1 MDMRD
6 QDESSNVEDMRGSS
20 GGGGGGFQFR
30 PVHGIGLG
38 TIAVALIGGWLL
50 GINPL
55 QILGLLS
62 GGGMSGNQTT
72 QTLPQTAPQ
81 TAADQTAEQTSSAA
95 VEDPDRKFVS
105 QILRSTEVVW
115 TDYFRQLG
123 RTYENPKLI
132 LYSDSYPTACG
143 QGQAAAGPFYC
154 PNDRIVYLDMSFF
167 ALMTRQLN
175 APGQF
180 AHAYVI
186 GHEVGHH
193 VQNLLGILGK
203 VDAVRARSNEADSN
217 ALSVK
222 VELQADCFAGVWARR
237 AQQERGWRLEQGDIE
252 TALNA
257 ASQIGDDTLQKKARG
272 TVVPETFTHGTSAE
286 RVSWFKRGVDSGDIN
301 QCDTFGTG
309 NVAGT
314 SPTKP

>member
-1 MDMRD
+1 MRD
-6 QDESSNVEDMRGSS
+6 QDESQNVEDVRGSS
-20 GGGGGGFQFR
+20 GGGGGFQFR
-30 PVHGIGLG
+30 PAHGIGLG
-38 TIAVALIGGWLL
+38 TIAIALIGGWIF

-62 GGGMSGNQTT
+62 GGGVSTNQGTP
-72 QTLPQTAPQ
+72 LAPTAPQ
-81 TAADQTAEQTSSAA
+81 SGDQAAVDQGDQATAAGAT
-95 VEDPDRKFVS
+95 EDPTKKFVS

-115 TDYFRQLG
+115 TDYFQQLG
-123 RTYENPKLI
+123 RTYENPKLV
-132 LYSDSYPTACG
+132 LFTDSYPTACG
-143 QGQAAAGPFYC
+143 QGQAAAGPFYF
-154 PNDRIVYLDMSFF
+154 PNDRIVYLDMTFF
-167 ALMTRQLN
+167 DLMTQQLN

-180 AHAYVI
+180 AHAYVV

-203 VDAVRARSNEADSN
+203 VDAVREKSSEADSN

-222 VELQADCFAGVWARR
+222 IELQADCFAGVWAKR

-272 TVVPETFTHGTSAE
+272 TVVPESFTHGTSAE
-286 RVSWFKRGVDSGDIN
+286 RVSWFKRGIDSGDIN

-309 NVAGT
+309 NVVPAAR
-314 SPTKP
+314 P

>member
-1 MDMRD
+1 MRD
-6 QDESSNVEDMRGSS
+6 QDESQNVEDARGSS
-20 GGGGGGFQFR
+20 GGGGGFQFR

-38 TIAVALIGGWLL
+38 TVAIALIGGWIF

-62 GGGMSGNQTT
+62 GGDLSTSQGTPI
-72 QTLPQTAPQ
+72 PQTAPQ
-81 TAADQTAEQTSSAA
+81 TTDPTQGQSTAEVAD
-95 VEDPDRKFVS
+95 DPNKTFVS

-115 TDYFRQLG
+115 TDYFKQLG
-123 RTYENPKLI
+123 RTYENPKLV
-132 LYSDSYPTACG
+132 LFTDSYPTACG

-154 PNDRIVYLDMSFF
+154 PNDRIVYLDMHFF
-167 ALMTRQLN
+167 DLMTQQLN

-203 VDAVRARSNEADSN
+203 EDAVRERSGAAASN

-222 VELQADCFAGVWARR
+222 IELQADCFAGVWARR

-272 TVVPETFTHGTSAE
+272 TVVPESFTHGTSAE
-286 RVSWFKRGVDSGDIN
+286 RVSWFKRGIDSGDIN

-309 NVAGT
+309 NVAGQ
-314 SPTKP
+314 